1 MRPLIVKHHAC
12 SRPLTAF
19 MEEAPDAHQPHS
31 EGSVGQPEGMTR
43 RLLAQEGDATLR
55 QHGHGS
61 RSSARPEDGSR
72 HSAGG

>member
-1 MRPLIVKHHAC
+1 MPI
-12 SRPLTAF
+12 SRN
-19 MEEAPDAHQPHS
+19 S